1 MSINIKKGLAIV
13 VLILASFMIGYFGSY
28 ECVKLSKQ
36 KELAILEEEYWNEDK
51 VDVDELREYT
61 EILKE
66 YRDMLEDKDS
76 ISKEKLN
83 TLREKRAQLESRE

>member
-1 MSINIKKGLAIV
+1 MRTNIKKGLVIII
-13 VLILASFMIGYFGSY
+13 LILASFIIGYFGSY

-51 VDVDELREYT
+51 IDIDELREYT

-66 YRDMLEDKDS
+66 YRDMLGDKDS

-83 TLREKRAQLESRE
+83 VLREKRAQLESKE